1 MKKVVVVLTLI
12 IILFNFIFCNSVY
25 AEGAESISGESK
37 MVNILAVDNA
47 TPENGFAQQE
57 LEGDTEE
64 NENYGATIMGAVV
77 GLLAGAINL
86 LAFQFDLIMGQLTF
100 STEEGKLNYFFSIE
114 RTVFNRIPLFNINF
128 FEMGDT
134 YKVGIEGAN
143 QVEIESSA
151 EVNAI
156 KDRVAKMFRIIQII
170 ATGLSLVVLLYI
182 GIRMALSTLSDDK
195 AKYKKMLIGWVES
208 IVILFLLEYIM
219 VAVIMF
225 GEMLTNLFYDLE
237 IQLLSTA
244 ASDESFELI
253 IRERIWTALFDSS
266 GLDYAMNTVMYI
278 CLLFLQLK
286 YFWTYLKRVLMVGFL
301 IMIAPLITVTYG
313 IDKAGDGKAQAFSI
327 WMKEF
332 VVNVLIQPLHA
343 LIYLIFVLSAG
354 EIAKVSPIIALAFIM
369 AMGVV
374 ERMVK
379 IIFDLKGLVSLRGV
393 NKLGKH

>member
-64 NENYGATIMGAVV
+64 NENFGATIMGAVV

-156 KDRVAKMFRIIQII
+156 KE
-170 ATGLSLVVLLYI
+170 I
-182 GIRMALSTLSDDK
+182 GGTMPEELPTPEK
-195 AKYKKMLIGWVES
+195 S
-208 IVILFLLEYIM
+208 IK
-219 VAVIMF
+219 
-225 GEMLTNLFYDLE
+225 E
-237 IQLLSTA
+237 I
-244 ASDESFELI
+244 EKEELI
-253 IRERIWTALFDSS
+253 R
-266 GLDYAMNTVMYI
+266 
-278 CLLFLQLK
+278 
-286 YFWTYLKRVLMVGFL
+286 
-301 IMIAPLITVTYG
+301 
-313 IDKAGDGKAQAFSI
+313 
-327 WMKEF
+327 
-332 VVNVLIQPLHA
+332 
-343 LIYLIFVLSAG
+343 LS
-354 EIAKVSPIIALAFIM
+354 K
-369 AMGVV
+369 
-374 ERMVK
+374 K
-379 IIFDLKGLVSLRGV
+379 
-393 NKLGKH
+393 

>member
-25 AEGAESISGESK
+25 ADGAESISGESK

-64 NENYGATIMGAVV
+64 NENFGATIMGTVV

-134 YKVGIEGAN
+134 YKVGVDGAN

-208 IVILFLLEYIM
+208 VVILFLLEYIM

-301 IMIAPLITVTYG
+301 IMIAPLIIVTYG